1 MKVLSGK
8 SLNHLIVNGN
18 AFLFARRKS
27 KVNCIHI
34 KNPAVEKA
42 RFEKAQ
48 QIALSQLKY
57 CVTLPCLKSE
67 NSLQKYLKYT

>member
-34 KNPAVEKA
+34 KNPAEEKA

-48 QIALSQLKY
+48 QIALSQLEVLRDTAVPK
-57 CVTLPCLKSE
+57 VGEQLA
-67 NSLQKYLKYT
+67 